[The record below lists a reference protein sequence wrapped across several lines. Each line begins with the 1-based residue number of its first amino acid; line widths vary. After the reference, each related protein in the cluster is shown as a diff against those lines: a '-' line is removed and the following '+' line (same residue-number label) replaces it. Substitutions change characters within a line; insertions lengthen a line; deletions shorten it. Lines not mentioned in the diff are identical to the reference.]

1 MKLRNVLMICSLFSV
16 SLLAAEQDGQTVRG
30 SVVDAFTG
38 SPVVGATI
46 VVNETDPLIG
56 SVSNDKGE
64 FVIPGIQPG
73 RWSFTASSLGYNVQ
87 SFNQVMVISGKETSL
102 LFKLEEK
109 VTELKDVVVKTS
121 ISKEKSLNEM
131 ALVSSRSFS
140 VEETER
146 FAGSLGDPARMVS
159 AFAGVVVGNDSR
171 NDIIIRGNSPM
182 GLLWR
187 IDGVD
192 VPNPNHFGAQGS
204 TGGPVSMLNNNLLTN
219 SDFMTGAFPA
229 EYGNALSGVFDL
241 NVRSGNKEKYEFTG
255 QIGFNGFEAAVEGP
269 LRFSKKAPKGSFL
282 VDYRY
287 STLQL
292 VSKMGMN
299 LGTGTAVPEYNDLT
313 VIVDMPTHKLG
324 RFRFFGLYGNSFIRL
339 NRSFDVSENSA
350 HSQMGYATDF
360 GASLNVSILTHTLM
374 LSERTKLKSTLSW
387 QVSGSNTLNDT
398 IDYAQKNYFTYYA
411 GDMGE
416 RMGVASTSIRHK
428 FSASDFLTA
437 GVSVKQF
444 STSFKDS
451 VWMKDREEFLL
462 LTKTENEPS
471 LSLQSHAGWLHKF
484 SDQLSVNAGLHYMFY
499 GLNKESSLE
508 PRTALQWQIDKHH
521 MLSLGY
527 GLHSQMQ
534 PRSVYFYKEYDETTD
549 TYSEKNRNLRF
560 SKSHQLVLGYNW
572 FSGKD
577 FRIKSELYYQHLYHV
592 PVSASAGE
600 FSMLNA
606 GSGYYI
612 ERYYGLVNEGKGRNY
627 GAELTVEKFLSKG
640 YYVLL
645 TLSLYDSKYQGHD
658 LVWRNTAFNSNFAAN
673 LLAGYEWKIGKNNYL
688 TFDIRTVWSGG
699 MRYIPIDLD
708 ASVAAGQQVFDYSK
722 AYVDKYKD
730 YFRTDLRIGFKQNLG
745 KISQEWG
752 LDLQNVTNHQNL
764 YAEQYN
770 PTLKET
776 GIIYQQGFAPMMLY
790 RINF

>member
-1 MKLRNVLMICSLFSV
+1 MKLRNVLMICSMFSV
-16 SLLAAEQDGQTVRG
+16 SLFAAEQDGQTVRG

-471 LSLQSHAGWLHKF
+471 LSLQSHVGWLHKF

-658 LVWRNTAFNSNFAAN
+658 RVWRNTAFNSNFAAN

>member
-398 IDYAQKNYFTYYA
+398 IDYTQKNYFTYYA

>member
-360 GASLNVSILTHTLM
+360 GASLNVSILIHTLM

-658 LVWRNTAFNSNFAAN
+658 RVWRNTAFNSNFAAN